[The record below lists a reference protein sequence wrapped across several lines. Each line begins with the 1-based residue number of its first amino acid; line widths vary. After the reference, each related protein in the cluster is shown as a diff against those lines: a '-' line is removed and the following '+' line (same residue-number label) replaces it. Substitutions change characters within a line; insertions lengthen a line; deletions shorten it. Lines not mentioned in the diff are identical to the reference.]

1 MDLASTQLPKKF
13 SSHAPL
19 VTYFKMR
26 HGNRKINSDN
36 ISFKT
41 HPQNNKKE
49 EEQSKQ
55 IKVISHQDHIDLI
68 E

>member
-1 MDLASTQLPKKF
+1 MAIEKSTQ
-13 SSHAPL
+13 
-19 VTYFKMR
+19 T
-26 HGNRKINSDN
+26 
-36 ISFKT
+36 ISFKI
-41 HPQNNKKE
+41 HPRNNKKE